1 MLSCAQFSRRWWRHI
16 AITGRTDF
24 QNIAKCDLFI
34 LYLVFVK
41 KQRTIKRKKK
51 RSKISGLESC
61 YANRIYVLIGGEL
74 RPYGQKLVQF
84 CINDYADRYAFRA
97 FSVFLMIF
105 FPKHKGQTQ
114 IERSPKG
121 SRLESC
127 YVKKIYGTFGVEM
140 RAYGQKLVK
149 FCKHTHTHTRLL

>member
-1 MLSCAQFSRRWWRHI
+1 MWR
-16 AITGRTDF
+16 
-24 QNIAKCDLFI
+24 NLFI
-34 LYLVFVK
+34 LYFVFVK
-41 KQRTIKRKKK
+41 KQRTIERKKK

-61 YANRIYVLIGGEL
+61 YANRMYVLIGGEL

-97 FSVFLMIF
+97 FSVLLMIF
-105 FPKHKGQTQ
+105 CRKTQ
-114 IERSPKG
+114 KDKRKKRSPKG

-127 YVKKIYGTFGVEM
+127 YVKNLYGTFGVEM

-149 FCKHTHTHTRLL
+149 FCKHTHTHASPIVV